1 MTQPSRLPFFPERG
15 RALSWGRDG
24 KLSAIK
30 NNGFVTKAL
39 RWKSLQRIGVF

>member
-1 MTQPSRLPFFPERG
+1 VGE
-15 RALSWGRDG
+15 G